1 MIYEALYSTNARR
14 RYQPD
19 KILLYVGTSNLFSA
33 KNANKIVSKVI
44 KLVNIC
50 KRINVNIIVSEIV
63 SHEDDLNAKGKAVNK
78 CKFNKVRFLE
88 N

>member
-1 MIYEALYSTNARR
+1 MKHYT
-14 RYQPD
+14 QPTLEED
-19 KILLYVGTSNLFSA
+19 INQIKFYYMWEPIISFQPKMPTKL
-33 KNANKIVSKVI
+33 SKVI
-44 KLVNIC
+44 KLVNIW
-50 KRINVNIIVSEIV
+50 KRINVKIIVSEIV